1 MKEVPFMLYIVLEI
15 ILCFFA
21 IVGIVCTV
29 FGFFDLYTAK
39 KSGLV
44 LDVHVKN
51 SEDIP
56 NPEYSVRVLESMLN
70 HSALYDMTQNIIVPK
85 KFFADDTL
93 FEKIALQYK
102 NIRKEE

>member
-1 MKEVPFMLYIVLEI
+1 MKEVPFMLYVVLEI

-29 FGFFDLYTAK
+29 FEFFDLYTAK
-39 KSGLV
+39 KSGLA
-44 LDVHVKN
+44 LDVHIKN
-51 SEDIP
+51 AENIP

-70 HSALYDMTQNIIVPK
+70 HSALYGITQNIIIPK
-85 KFFADDTL
+85 QFFADDIL
-93 FEKIALQYK
+93 FEKLALQYK